1 MAKPTSRTTVMDA
14 VPIPLK
20 PKVRVDHHPVDWN
33 TLAESVAERIAA
45 TLQQDPTGCR
55 YFNPAATVSC
65 PSPCPEFFRLV
76 RSVQSGWC
84 RQASRTFPRK
94 SRRSP
99 AQWISNG
106 KWFNQKYPRYLD
118 RGLCFT
124 GVLFVDGVITPPHV
138 WPRTDT
144 TKARHH
150 AGKHS
155 DSLTSVQNGPEKR

>member
-1 MAKPTSRTTVMDA
+1 MAKPPTRTTVMDE

-33 TLAESVAERIAA
+33 TLAESVAERIAT
-45 TLQQDPTGCR
+45 TLQQDSTGCR

-84 RQASRTFPRK
+84 RRASKTIPR
-94 SRRSP
+94 SVRRSSSR
-99 AQWISNG
+99 WISG
-106 KWFNQKYPRYLD
+106 GEWISDKDARYLD

-124 GVLFVDGVITPPHV
+124 GVLFIDGTMRDINSTCSLSPP
-138 WPRTDT
+138 
-144 TKARHH
+144 
-150 AGKHS
+150 
-155 DSLTSVQNGPEKR
+155 